1 MFFESFLPMDYEIIS
16 KKHIIEKN
24 RIIGENK
31 LNLILPIIEINENKV
46 HHNKI
51 ENKIKKNSFQQFN
64 FKYDNSFFVSLNKQQ
79 KEKISNITSD
89 ENLKHLVLLTYSND
103 NEVAI
108 KRLEYVYNILPPK
121 LRINTIY
128 KQEQCYEG
136 NPCNTTNLKLIY

>member
-1 MFFESFLPMDYEIIS
+1 MDYEIIS

-64 FKYDNSFFVSLNKQQ
+64 FKYDNLFFVSLNKQQ

-128 KQEQCYEG
+128 KQEHCYEG

>member
-108 KRLEYVYNILPPK
+108 KRLEYVYNMLPPK
-121 LRINTIY
+121 LRTNTIY

-136 NPCNTTNLKLIY
+136 NPCNTTNIKLIY

>member
-51 ENKIKKNSFQQFN
+51 ENKIKK
-64 FKYDNSFFVSLNKQQ
+64 K
-79 KEKISNITSD
+79 
-89 ENLKHLVLLTYSND
+89 
-103 NEVAI
+103 
-108 KRLEYVYNILPPK
+108 
-121 LRINTIY
+121 
-128 KQEQCYEG
+128 
-136 NPCNTTNLKLIY
+136 

>member
-51 ENKIKKNSFQQFN
+51 ENKIKKIVFSNLI
-64 FKYDNSFFVSLNKQQ
+64 LNM
-79 KEKISNITSD
+79 IIRF
-89 ENLKHLVLLTYSND
+89 L
-103 NEVAI
+103 
-108 KRLEYVYNILPPK
+108 
-121 LRINTIY
+121 
-128 KQEQCYEG
+128 
-136 NPCNTTNLKLIY
+136 